1 MVILSKADTKK
12 PNVSIPGTLTMIQL
26 LPILPFM
33 PIGFCL
39 TVMLIKQVM
48 TIMTGVMLYKN
59 YVLIINIAADIP
71 SSVETKAITASKN
84 ALIEL
89 EKNTKLLLADRS

>member
-1 MVILSKADTKK
+1 
-12 PNVSIPGTLTMIQL
+12 
-26 LPILPFM
+26 
-33 PIGFCL
+33 
-39 TVMLIKQVM
+39 
-48 TIMTGVMLYKN
+48 MLYKN